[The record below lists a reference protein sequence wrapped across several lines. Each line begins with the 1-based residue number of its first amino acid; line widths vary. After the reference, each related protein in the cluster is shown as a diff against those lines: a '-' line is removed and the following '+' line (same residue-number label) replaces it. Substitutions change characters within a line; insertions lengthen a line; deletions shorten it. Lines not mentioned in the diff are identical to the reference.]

1 MNIHEEVIAFINRF
15 TNNGKRQEVIEC
27 FTCGCC
33 YWFALML
40 DVRFWPDCN
49 DNTIVMYDQV
59 TNHFGCEIQG
69 RVYDITG
76 DVTDEYFW
84 KPWSVV
90 CMQDPLLEKRIT
102 RDCIEMR
109 DYYEEFMLECNQI

>member
-33 YWFALML
+33 YWFAHILFKRFY
-40 DVRFWPDCN
+40 DVMDWSHDT
-49 DNTIVMYDQV
+49 DIMYDEV
-59 TNHFGCEIQG
+59 ANHFGCRIED

-76 DVTDEYFW
+76 DVTEQYHWESSRVVAQRDE
-84 KPWSVV
+84 
-90 CMQDPLLEKRIT
+90 LLWDRIA

-109 DYYEEFMLECNQI
+109 DRDE